1 MLLLEVTFLLT
12 EGRKKCHWCHY
23 CRSSVCILG
32 GEKKNALK
40 LVAADWGEKSLT
52 EAQHRGGGVCYEVF
66 DSSILEL
73 PDANK
78 FNSTEPRQLKN
89 K

>member
-1 MLLLEVTFLLT
+1 MFAS
-12 EGRKKCHWCHY
+12 W
-23 CRSSVCILG
+23 G
-32 GEKKNALK
+32 GKKNALK
-40 LVAADWGEKSLT
+40 LVAANWGEKSLI
-52 EAQHRGGGVCYEVF
+52 EAQHRGGGMCYEVF
-66 DSSILEL
+66 DSTISEL

>member
-1 MLLLEVTFLLT
+1 MHL
-12 EGRKKCHWCHY
+12 GGKKKCIETC
-23 CRSSVCILG
+23 SSKLG
-32 GEKKNALK
+32 G
-40 LVAADWGEKSLT
+40 KSLT

-78 FNSTEPRQLKN
+78 FNSTEPRQLK